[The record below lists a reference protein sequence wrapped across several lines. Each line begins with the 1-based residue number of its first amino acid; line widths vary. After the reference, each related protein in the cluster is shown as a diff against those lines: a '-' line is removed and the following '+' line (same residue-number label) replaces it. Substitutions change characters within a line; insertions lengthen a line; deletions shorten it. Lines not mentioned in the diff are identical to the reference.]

1 MNLVYVSRL
10 FSIMHYTCVFFCV
23 VGWFCVYFVFVVVL
37 FSFLCIISTSI
48 SLLLPP
54 LPLLNTSYSLILYV
68 VYLRL
73 SLPWLAAVCPNSSNY
88 KIARDAQLDVETQT
102 FSCYPQGEA
111 LLKSE
116 LGSHRSLGF
125 LCFSFV
131 PGILPFLGVI
141 LWNWNVIITECSFKK
156 RKI

>member
-23 VGWFCVYFVFVVVL
+23 VGWFRVYFVFVVVL

-73 SLPWLAAVCPNSSNY
+73 LLPWLAAVCP
-88 KIARDAQLDVETQT
+88 KA
-102 FSCYPQGEA
+102 
-111 LLKSE
+111 
-116 LGSHRSLGF
+116 
-125 LCFSFV
+125 
-131 PGILPFLGVI
+131 
-141 LWNWNVIITECSFKK
+141 FKLQDS
-156 RKI
+156 